1 MAINRQ
7 LRQIVRTMMEG
18 IPLPGKV
25 KSPKATGTSR
35 VRYSPSAT
43 NPYMDELRNMKRKTV
58 EFIPNVPL
66 GHRGK
71 IEMKPAPYGGK
82 VKIDLMG
89 GTRRNPSTMHI
100 EESHMS
106 RVLPVKKRKTNKY
119 S

>member
-1 MAINRQ
+1 
-7 LRQIVRTMMEG
+7 
-18 IPLPGKV
+18 
-25 KSPKATGTSR
+25 
-35 VRYSPSAT
+35 
-43 NPYMDELRNMKRKTV
+43 
-58 EFIPNVPL
+58 
-66 GHRGK
+66 
-71 IEMKPAPYGGK
+71 MKPAPYGGK